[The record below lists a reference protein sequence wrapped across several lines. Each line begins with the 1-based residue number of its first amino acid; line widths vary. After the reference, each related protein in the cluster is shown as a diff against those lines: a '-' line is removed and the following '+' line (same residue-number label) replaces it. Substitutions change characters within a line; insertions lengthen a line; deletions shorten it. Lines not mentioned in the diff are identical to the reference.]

1 MADPISTIL
10 ALLLAGNWAVILIFL
25 VFLIII
31 TWILGALFLMVGL
44 GAVGGKHREL
54 GPVMITVLIG
64 AILGWIPCLG
74 CILYW
79 YMIKVRHDTSW
90 GGAIG
95 AWVIAWIIP
104 IVIVLVVAWF
114 VLFPLLGFP

>member
-1 MADPISTIL
+1 MDPISAII
-10 ALLLAGNWAVILIFL
+10 ASILAGNWTVILIFL
-25 VFLIII
+25 AVLIII

-54 GPVMITVLIG
+54 GSVMITVLVG

-79 YMIKVRHDTSW
+79 YFIKMRHETSW

-95 AWVIAWIIP
+95 AWIIAWIIP
-104 IVIVLVVAWF
+104 VIIVLALAWIAI
-114 VLFPLLGFP
+114 FPLLGIP

>member
-1 MADPISTIL
+1 MADPISTII
-10 ALLLAGNWAVILIFL
+10 ALIVSGNWAVILIFL
-25 VFLIII
+25 GVLILI
-31 TWILGALFLMVGL
+31 TWIIGALFMMVGL

-54 GPVMITVLIG
+54 GSVMVTVLVG
-64 AILGWIPCLG
+64 AVLGWIPCLG

-79 YMIKVRHDTSW
+79 YFIKMRHETSW

-95 AWVIAWIIP
+95 AWLIAGLIP
-104 IVIVLVVAWF
+104 IVIVLVLAWF